1 MLAPEHRLRSSAL
14 FSTVVKKGARKGS
27 RTVVVHLWT
36 PEPGLDAPL
45 ELTGGPRAGLIVS
58 KAVGNAVVRH
68 SVSRKLRAV
77 LATIIDDD
85 ATAASPQLQE
95 TSFVVVRALP
105 ATAKASSKE
114 LESDVRRCLSRL
126 SR

>member
-1 MLAPEHRLRSSAL
+1 MLAAAHRRRSSALFSAVVKTGARTGRRTVGEQPMLAPDRRLRSSAL
-14 FSTVVKKGARKGS
+14 FSAVVKKGARKGS

-68 SVSRKLRAV
+68 AVSRRLRAV
-77 LATIIDDD
+77 L
-85 ATAASPQLQE
+85 
-95 TSFVVVRALP
+95 
-105 ATAKASSKE
+105 
-114 LESDVRRCLSRL
+114 
-126 SR
+126 

>member
-14 FSTVVKKGARKGS
+14 FSAVVKKGARKGS

-36 PEPGLDAPL
+36 PEPGPDAPL

-68 SVSRKLRAV
+68 AVSRRLRAV

-105 ATAKASSKE
+105 GSAKASSKE
-114 LESDVRRCLSRL
+114 LEADVRRCLSRIL
-126 SR
+126 R